1 MKLSELIIVI
11 MFLVGLIDII
21 IYLIKLI
28 NQNKLR

>member
-28 NQNKLR
+28 SRNKLR